1 MTHSFFT
8 GRAIRF
14 SINFYPKVQI
24 TISDSQ
30 ESSGNISLIGSLILI
45 IKGDAKVSAVEA
57 TPTRRF
63 GQSSLQLPLLGF
75 GAAPIGNLYQ
85 AVTNAVAHSAV
96 ATALEAGINYID
108 CAPHYGFGLA
118 EQRVGNVLQQHPLRE
133 KALISTKVGRLLVP
147 TQSSDKIRYGFV
159 VAPVLEPV
167 FDYSY
172 DAVMRS
178 FHASLKRLQCDRI
191 DILLAHDLG
200 EVTHGAAHPARFR
213 EFMDGGYRAMQELR
227 DNGLVGAIGLGANE
241 WQVCEQALAHGDF
254 DGFLLAGRY
263 TLLEQSAA
271 ESFLPLC
278 ARRKVSVIV
287 GGVFNSGILASGVN
301 GKGPFYYNYEP
312 APSAIIARV
321 KSIENICQD
330 FSVPLAAAALQ
341 FPIAHPQI
349 CSVVAGFADSTQVT
363 QAAALMNTIIP
374 AGFWSALRDQAL
386 MSETAPLPGESLNT
400 IATGA

>member
-1 MTHSFFT
+1 M
-8 GRAIRF
+8 
-14 SINFYPKVQI
+14 
-24 TISDSQ
+24 
-30 ESSGNISLIGSLILI
+30 
-45 IKGDAKVSAVEA
+45 SAVVA
-57 TPTRRF
+57 TRTRPF

-85 AVTNAVAHSAV
+85 SMTDEVAQSAV
-96 ATALEAGINYID
+96 VTALDKGVNYID

-118 EQRVGNVLQQHPLRE
+118 EQRIGNALQQHPLRE
-133 KALISTKVGRLLVP
+133 KALISTKIGRLLVP
-147 TQSSDKIRYGFV
+147 AQSPDKIRYGFAD
-159 VAPVLEPV
+159 APALEPV

-178 FHASLKRLQCDRI
+178 FHASLKRLQCEHV

-200 EVTHGAAHPARFR
+200 EVTHGAAHSAHFR
-213 EFMDGGYRAMQELR
+213 KFMEGGYRAMQELR
-227 DNGLVGAIGLGANE
+227 DSGLVGAIGLGANE

-278 ARRKVSVIV
+278 ARRKVSVIL
-287 GGVFNSGILASGVN
+287 GGPFNSGILASGVN
-301 GKGPFYYNYEP
+301 GNGPFYYNYEP
-312 APSAIIARV
+312 ASSAIIARV
-321 KSIENICQD
+321 KRIEAICHD

-349 CSVVAGFADSTQVT
+349 CSVVAGLADSAQVE
-363 QAAALMNTIIP
+363 QAVALMNIKIP
-374 AGFWSALRDQAL
+374 ANFWSALREQQL
-386 MSETAPLPGESLNT
+386 INETVPLPEESSMTSSQQENS
-400 IATGA
+400 